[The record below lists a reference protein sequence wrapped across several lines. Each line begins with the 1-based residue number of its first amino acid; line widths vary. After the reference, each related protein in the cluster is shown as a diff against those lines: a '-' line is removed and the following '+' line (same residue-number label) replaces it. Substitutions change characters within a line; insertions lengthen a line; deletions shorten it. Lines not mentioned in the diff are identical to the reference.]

1 MGALRADDSVVPNQ
15 EPAAEDPS
23 SSTDHDGVPAG
34 AAAAAAPD
42 VDALESAQLLET
54 VGSLLRG
61 RRTAARRT
69 LQERYDDARAEVAG
83 TWRVEFGSDDEELST
98 YVLTH
103 NDETYTPLA
112 AAAFATRIAHGA
124 QAALAEAED
133 SALRNFIIGRLPTA
147 IGVAWLR
154 LDDWKREVN
163 RKMKAASASSGVG
176 VQVGIRLSRD
186 LNPAVRTVYD
196 LSCGVATADRT
207 PDQERAVG
215 EAIRSL
221 IAAADG
227 ETMGDKVA
235 AAVDIR
241 DWVDVWYIV
250 HRPGQDPRPWTSKT
264 GLSGGERRLVVL
276 APMLA
281 AVAAGYDG
289 LDPSGLRL
297 VALDEVPAEVDEA
310 GREGLARYIAALD
323 LDLVCTSYLWD
334 GAPGAWDGID
344 AWDFEADGAGTVV
357 AFPMQVRGLDDMP
370 GDSFAGLLW
379 PGEPRTAA
387 DGAEAAAADR
397 DTQP

>member
-1 MGALRADDSVVPNQ
+1 
-15 EPAAEDPS
+15 
-23 SSTDHDGVPAG
+23 
-34 AAAAAAPD
+34 
-42 VDALESAQLLET
+42 
-54 VGSLLRG
+54 
-61 RRTAARRT
+61 
-69 LQERYDDARAEVAG
+69 
-83 TWRVEFGSDDEELST
+83 
-98 YVLTH
+98 VLTH
-103 NDETYTPLA
+103 NDEAHTPVTA
-112 AAAFATRIAHGA
+112 AEFASRIAHGA
-124 QAALAEAED
+124 QTALAEAED
-133 SALRNFIIGRLPTA
+133 SALRKFIIGRLPTA
-147 IGVAWLR
+147 IGVAWHGLE
-154 LDDWKREVN
+154 DWRRDVN

-186 LNPAVRTVYD
+186 LNPAVRTVYE

-207 PDQERAVG
+207 PDQETAVG

-227 ETMGDKVA
+227 ETMAEKVA
-235 AAVDIR
+235 AAVDVR

-250 HRPGQDPRPWTSKT
+250 HRPGQEPRPWTSKT

-289 LDPSGLRL
+289 LHPSGLRL

-357 AFPMQVRGLDDMP
+357 AFPMQVRGLDDLP
-370 GDSFAGLLW
+370 DDSFAGLVH
-379 PGEPRTAA
+379 
-387 DGAEAAAADR
+387 DG
-397 DTQP
+397 DTHDGTPS